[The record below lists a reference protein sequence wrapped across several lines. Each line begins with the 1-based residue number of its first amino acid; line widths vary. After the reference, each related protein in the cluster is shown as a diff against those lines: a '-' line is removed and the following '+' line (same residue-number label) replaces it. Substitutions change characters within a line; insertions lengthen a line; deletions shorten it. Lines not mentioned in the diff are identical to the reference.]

1 MNVKF
6 LGFVTYVDAII
17 YLLLHNLDDCTFNE
31 ILKLKVYVSLLLN
44 LQELIPE
51 PVYNSK
57 SFEL

>member
-44 LQELIPE
+44 LQGLILE
-51 PVYNSK
+51 PVSDPET
-57 SFEL
+57 FEL

>member
-51 PVYNSK
+51 PVNNSK

>member
-6 LGFVTYVDAII
+6 LRFVTYVDAII